1 MIEYDKTIKLYDNVV
16 QQMIVRYQI
25 SLKAR

>member
-1 MIEYDKTIKLYDNVV
+1 MIEYDKIIKLYDNVV